1 MIRDREQLTI
11 ETRVDESINTADTS
25 VSIGLIVTE
34 LVIKA
39 LKHAF
44 PGSRGGRI
52 MVGYSGHGPNWNLSV
67 KDDGIGMPSDPDS
80 AKPGLGS
87 SIIQALATQLG
98 ARITITPG
106 NPGTSVSV
114 AHHFVA
120 VLAEQGTGTVSAGHA
135 V

>member
-1 MIRDREQLTI
+1 MIRDREQLSV
-11 ETRVDESINTADTS
+11 EAQVDESINSADSS

-34 LVIKA
+34 LVINA

-44 PGSRGGRI
+44 PGNRGGRI
-52 MVGYSGHGPNWNLSV
+52 IVGYNGQGPNWNLSV
-67 KDDGIGMPSDPDS
+67 KDDGIGMPSDPAS

-87 SIIQALATQLG
+87 SIVQALATQLG
-98 ARITITPG
+98 ASITVTPG

-114 AHHFVA
+114 AHHFVP
-120 VLAEQGTGTVSAGHA
+120 VLVGQTTGTVATGFA